1 MKFGDVLRLSK
12 ARCADPLAEGLV
24 RYVGQEHRGSG
35 DLRIPSWG
43 NIQFSAIPDFRYALS
58 FLAVNVR
65 YEVSPIK
72 SQ

>member
-43 NIQFSAIPDFRYALS
+43 NIQFSAIAGTLGSVKQLPL
-58 FLAVNVR
+58 LG
-65 YEVSPIK
+65 
-72 SQ
+72 